1 VGHSAVTFGDV
12 SNYNT
17 ETLAFEVVNFSGP
30 YHIILGR
37 PCYVKFMANPSYTYL
52 NLRIHGPIGI
62 IIVEAKTQRALDCEK
77 NNIELAV
84 AAVAMVKVREV
95 CLSIP
100 PPLTGPAMPASSSAF
115 KEAED
120 AKSVQ
125 INTEDLAKTVQIGA
139 GLNPK

>member
-52 NLRIHGPIGI
+52 NLRIPGPIGI
-62 IIVEAKTQRALDCEK
+62 IIVEAKTQ
-77 NNIELAV
+77 
-84 AAVAMVKVREV
+84 
-95 CLSIP
+95 
-100 PPLTGPAMPASSSAF
+100 
-115 KEAED
+115 
-120 AKSVQ
+120 
-125 INTEDLAKTVQIGA
+125 
-139 GLNPK
+139 